1 MAITQAQYKDMK
13 EYWDYQRKVQYNKET
28 VHRMAESFENRIVNE
43 FGMMS
48 LKDIQET
55 LWNRIKS
62 SEYEEPHKGW
72 IPNDPSLRFDW
83 EQEPNNN
90 LVSSTKTKGRQVVV
104 KARDKWKEDFEKLID
119 DDNLIQK

>member
-1 MAITQAQYKDMK
+1 MSITKEQYEDLK
-13 EYWDYQRKVQYNKET
+13 EYWDYQRKVQYNRET
-28 VHRMAESFENRIVNE
+28 IHRMAESFENKIVNE

-72 IPNDPSLRFDW
+72 VPSDPSLRFDW
-83 EQEPNNN
+83 ESDPNDKR
-90 LVSSTKTKGRQVVV
+90 LPPPKTKGRPVVV
-104 KARDKWKEDFEKLID
+104 KSREKWKEDFEKLID
-119 DDNLIQK
+119 DDNIIQK